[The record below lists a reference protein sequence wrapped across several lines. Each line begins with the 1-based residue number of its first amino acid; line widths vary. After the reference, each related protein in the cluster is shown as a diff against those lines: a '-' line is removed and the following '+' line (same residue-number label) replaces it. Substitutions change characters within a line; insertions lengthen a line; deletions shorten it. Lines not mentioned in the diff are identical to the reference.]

1 MFVFEEIKVATAPLD
16 DDATLPVGNTG
27 LVRAVS

>member
-1 MFVFEEIKVATAPLD
+1 MFVFEEVKVATAPFD
-16 DDATLPVGNTG
+16 DDATFRVGCTG